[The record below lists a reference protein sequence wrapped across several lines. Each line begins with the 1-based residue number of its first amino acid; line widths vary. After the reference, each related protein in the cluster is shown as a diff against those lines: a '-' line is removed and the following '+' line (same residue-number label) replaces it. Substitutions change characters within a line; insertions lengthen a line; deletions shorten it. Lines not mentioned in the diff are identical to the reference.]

1 MGTPKS
7 SICAVFDLTTIG
19 DTGQPRTPPTMQGVT
34 RSEQADTVEDQDG
47 FTRYVVPELE
57 VMLRVARSITG
68 NPTDADDLVQDTLM
82 RAYRSIDRFD
92 GRYPRAWLLTIMR
105 NAQINRVRRKR
116 PTLLRDPEATLAV
129 VANTDSD
136 GQTPES
142 AVLDQTFDSA
152 VERALKAIPAQ
163 FREAIYLVDIDGLS
177 YNEAA
182 AVLDVPVGTIM
193 SRLHRGR
200 KLIRNDLEHDPG
212 YHRRSP

>member
-1 MGTPKS
+1 M
-7 SICAVFDLTTIG
+7 
-19 DTGQPRTPPTMQGVT
+19 
-34 RSEQADTVEDQDG
+34 
-47 FTRYVVPELE
+47 PELD
-57 VMLRVARSITG
+57 VLMRVARSITG
-68 NPTDADDLVQDTLM
+68 NPTDADDLVQDTLL

-116 PTLLRDPEATLAV
+116 PSLMRDPDTTLAV
-129 VANTDSD
+129 VANTDAD

-142 AVLDQTFDSA
+142 LVLDQTFDAA
-152 VERALKAIPAQ
+152 VERSLQAIPEQ
-163 FREAIYLVDIDGLS
+163 FKEAIHLVDIDGLS

-200 KLIRNDLEHDPG
+200 KLIRNDLTADPD
-212 YHRRSP
+212 YERASS